1 MKQHLCLRAWVG
13 IAIGGYCTA
22 AVGADWSI
30 TEGPNSGGPGQQ
42 VLVSAQGKPVARFVH
57 GEGQFK
63 PYLHVYGQEG
73 QLLTNAGLDPAG
85 KPAGK
90 FPHHR
95 GIFIGW
101 NKITSDLGSFDLWH
115 FNNGGKMEF
124 SRFEMLNRTE
134 ILKSTYSDAT
144 IVALITWRGGKK
156 DAEGSDLLLN
166 ERRTLKISRPEGRR
180 TQIDA
185 RFELTAARDLRLDG
199 DLQHAGIHFRA
210 ADEVATRNLETAY
223 VSDPEDKETK
233 GRNWQPGPPKKD
245 KDGKEAAPSN
255 VKTGD
260 LNWCRLIFPIGE
272 RWYAATELNAP
283 SNPIEELSWRDYGRF
298 GFFFKKSLKKG
309 EKLAVD
315 YRFLVE
321 PAEAP
326 AEKGKL
332 SSEQSAK
339 ARSQAAA
346 DFTAFANSFRR

>member
-1 MKQHLCLRAWVG
+1 MKKHLSQQACVVIATVG
-13 IAIGGYCTA
+13 FCTA
-22 AVGADWSI
+22 ALGAGWSI

-42 VLVSAQGKPVARFVH
+42 VLISAHGKPVAAFVH

-63 PYLHVYGQEG
+63 PYLHVYGEEG

-85 KPAGK
+85 KPAGLY
-90 FPHHR
+90 PHHR

-101 NKITSDLGSFDLWH
+101 NKITSDLGTFDLWH
-115 FNNGGKMEF
+115 FNNGGKMEL
-124 SRFEMLNRTE
+124 SRFEA
-134 ILKSTYSDAT
+134 LKATDNDAT
-144 IVALITWRGGKK
+144 LVALIDWRGGKK
-156 DAEGSDLLLN
+156 DADGSDLLLN

-185 RFELTAARDLRLDG
+185 HFELTAARDLRLDG

-210 ADEVATRNLETAY
+210 ADDVAGRKLETVY

-245 KDGKEAAPSN
+245 KDGKEVAPS
-255 VKTGD
+255 KSPSGD

-272 RWYAATELNAP
+272 RWFAASELNSP

-309 EKLAVD
+309 ERLALD
-315 YRFLVE
+315 YRFFVE

-332 SSEQSAK
+332 SAGQSSQ
-339 ARSQAAA
+339 ARSQSAA

>member
-1 MKQHLCLRAWVG
+1 MKQLHRFHAWF
-13 IAIGGYCTA
+13 ALATA
-22 AVGADWSI
+22 GFCSTALGAGWSI
-30 TEGPNSGGPGQQ
+30 TEGPNNGGPGQQ
-42 VLVSAQGKPVARFVH
+42 ALVSAQGKPVARLVH
-57 GEGQFK
+57 GQGQFK
-63 PYLHVYGQEG
+63 PYLHVYGEEG
-73 QLLTNAGLDPAG
+73 QLLTNAGLDAAG

-115 FNNGGKMEF
+115 FNNGGQMEL
-124 SRFEMLNRTE
+124 SRFEL
-134 ILKSTYSDAT
+134 LKATDSDAT
-144 IVALITWRGGKK
+144 LVALITWRGGKK
-156 DAEGSDLLLN
+156 DADGSDLLLN

-185 RFELTAARDLRLDG
+185 RFELTAARDLKLDG

-210 ADEVATRNLETAY
+210 ADEVATHNLETVY

-233 GRNWQPGPPKKD
+233 SRNWKPGPPKKD
-245 KDGKEAAPSN
+245 KEGKEIASPKFAIGN
-255 VKTGD
+255 

-272 RWYAATELNAP
+272 RWYAASELNAP

-309 EKLAVD
+309 ERLAVD
-315 YRFLVE
+315 YRFFVE

-326 AEKGKL
+326 AEKGTL
-332 SSEQSAK
+332 SAGQSTK

-346 DFTAFANSFRR
+346 DFTAFAKSFRR